1 MAQVGTRGL
10 KKYFGEIRAVDGVD
24 LTTREGEFLVL
35 LGPSGCGK
43 TTLLRMIAGLE
54 RPSAGEVLIDDHV
67 VNELPPRVRK
77 IAMVFQN
84 YALYPHMTVF
94 KNIVFPLKAQRVPK
108 DQWKEKVVTAASMFG
123 IEKLLNRKPR
133 ELSGGERQRVALA
146 RAMVREPTVF
156 LFDEPLSNLDA
167 KLRHSARYELKRF
180 QEEIGITTIYVTHDQ
195 VEAMGLGDR
204 IAIMSQGTIRQ
215 IGTPHEVYHE
225 PANIFV
231 ATFMGSPP
239 MNLIERDEVLV
250 GFRPEC
256 FLPKEIYDVNDDLR
270 SFQFRVWRIE
280 HLGSDRLVYGSL
292 DRDRDAQQAATIA
305 KVPLNVSISIQ
316 EGHVYEFAVLAQN
329 IKFFDKVTG
338 LRTEKRSF

>member
-10 KKYFGEIRAVDGVD
+10 KKYFGEVRAVDGVD

-54 RPSAGEVLIDDHV
+54 RPSAGEVLINDQV

-94 KNIVFPLKAQRVPK
+94 KNIVFPLKAQKVPK
-108 DQWKEKVVTAASMFG
+108 DQWKQKVVTAASMFG
-123 IEKLLNRKPR
+123 IEKLLERKPR

-167 KLRHSARYELKRF
+167 KLRHSARFELKRF
-180 QEEIGITTIYVTHDQ
+180 QEDIGITAIYVTHDQ

-204 IAIMSQGTIRQ
+204 IAVMSEGRVRQ
-215 IGTPHEVYHE
+215 IGAPREVYHE
-225 PANIFV
+225 PADTFV

-239 MNLIERDEVLV
+239 MNLIQRDEVLV
-250 GFRPEC
+250 GIRPEC
-256 FLPKEIYDVNDDLR
+256 FLPKEIYDVSDDLR
-270 SFQFRVWRIE
+270 SFQFRVWRVE

-292 DRDRDAQQAATIA
+292 DQDGEAPEEAIIA
-305 KVPLNVSISIQ
+305 KVPLNVSVSIQ
-316 EGHVYEFAVLAQN
+316 KGQVYEFAVLAQD
-329 IKFFDKVTG
+329 IKLFDRETG
-338 LRTEKRSF
+338 LRTEKKFF

>member
-1 MAQVGTRGL
+1 
-10 KKYFGEIRAVDGVD
+10 
-24 LTTREGEFLVL
+24 
-35 LGPSGCGK
+35 
-43 TTLLRMIAGLE
+43 
-54 RPSAGEVLIDDHV
+54 
-67 VNELPPRVRK
+67 
-77 IAMVFQN
+77 
-84 YALYPHMTVF
+84 
-94 KNIVFPLKAQRVPK
+94 
-108 DQWKEKVVTAASMFG
+108 
-123 IEKLLNRKPR
+123 
-133 ELSGGERQRVALA
+133 
-146 RAMVREPTVF
+146 MVREPTVF

-204 IAIMSQGTIRQ
+204 IAVMSQGTIRQ

-225 PANIFV
+225 PANTFV

-239 MNLIERDEVLV
+239 MNLFERDDVLV

-292 DRDRDAQQAATIA
+292 DRDGDAQEAGTIA
-305 KVPLNVSISIQ
+305 KVPLNVSITIQ